1 MPLDGEW
8 RTFVRHL
15 FKYQWTAQRTEPSD
29 EIMETLWNESQG
41 IIDIAI
47 KLFVLSQ
54 MRAIRL
60 GQKGKPEIIT
70 VPLIETVAKDSLKLV
85 KPMLD
90 ALRRKDWNAL
100 AKYEDL
106 TDLDSF
112 LAAELQKKWYGAAA
126 EPSLD
131 ALATSLRERIEAPDG
146 EVASGVLTAALAAN
160 GLDEAAMAEIM
171 KMVAKIRGSDDPVG
185 ALAGAGSQAP
195 KSAGRK
201 KMSPSGICGPEDVR
215 GIVAGSDPLQALD
228 AAGLLDAA

>member
-8 RTFVRHL
+8 RTFMRHL
-15 FKYQWTAQRTEPSD
+15 FKYQWTAQHTEPSE
-29 EIMETLWNESQG
+29 EIMEALWNESQG

-90 ALRRKDWNAL
+90 ALRRKDWKAL

-112 LAAELQKKWYGAAA
+112 IAAELQNEWYGPPRSRAST
-126 EPSLD
+126 PWRHRS
-131 ALATSLRERIEAPDG
+131 
-146 EVASGVLTAALAAN
+146 ASGSRHP
-160 GLDEAAMAEIM
+160 MARLRA
-171 KMVAKIRGSDDPVG
+171 V
-185 ALAGAGSQAP
+185 
-195 KSAGRK
+195 
-201 KMSPSGICGPEDVR
+201 C
-215 GIVAGSDPLQALD
+215 
-228 AAGLLDAA
+228 